1 MEKVFHLNVPECP
14 VTEKYEER
22 TQYIHYTQIKMEDEG
37 KSFFFIFPFFF
48 GISFIQT
55 AIYTF
60 SFSPGTMSGK
70 LIYILFMANWEN
82 GRPDPPKHHRQQYPQ
97 PN

>member
-22 TQYIHYTQIKMEDEG
+22 TPYIHHTQIKMEDEG
-37 KSFFFIFPFFF
+37 ESFFFIFSFFF
-48 GISFIQT
+48 GISP
-55 AIYTF
+55 
-60 SFSPGTMSGK
+60 STMSGK

-82 GRPDPPKHHRQQYPQ
+82 GRPDPSKHHRPQ
-97 PN
+97 SAELVL